1 MILIISKLSSI
12 KFKSWSDWSEF
23 GFEPSE
29 DPDGEVGYL
38 SDKEGLLPEKKWKKW
53 KKIYVWKI
61 LDKAQIFWE
70 GHKKLPHLSLII
82 CQMSNTKYNF
92 CGILRIPEL
101 LKIIYNNRNF

>member
-38 SDKEGLLPEKKWKKW
+38 SDNEGLLPET
-53 KKIYVWKI
+53 KIKFEKI
-61 LDKAQIFWE
+61 NMYEKFLIKLRYSETAT
-70 GHKKLPHLSLII
+70 KKLPHLSLII
-82 CQMSNTKYNF
+82 W
-92 CGILRIPEL
+92 PH
-101 LKIIYNNRNF
+101 

>member
-38 SDKEGLLPEKKWKKW
+38 SDNEGLLPET
-53 KKIYVWKI
+53 
-61 LDKAQIFWE
+61 
-70 GHKKLPHLSLII
+70 KL
-82 CQMSNTKYNF
+82 KF
-92 CGILRIPEL
+92 E
-101 LKIIYNNRNF
+101 KIIKYEKFLTKLRYSEKATKNCPTFHL